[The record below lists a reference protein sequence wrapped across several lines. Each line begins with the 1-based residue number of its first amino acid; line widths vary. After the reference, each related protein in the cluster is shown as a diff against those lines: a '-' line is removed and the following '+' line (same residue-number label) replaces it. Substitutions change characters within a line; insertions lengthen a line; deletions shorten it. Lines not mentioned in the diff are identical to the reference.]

1 MPGRFPARYRSQL
14 IIRCSR
20 SSNPAHFKTN
30 FTSPMLIWVVGTG
43 TLAGAMAS
51 RGRALPQAAGRG
63 AKGTRTPL
71 LQGSE
76 NTTRMKYL

>member
-1 MPGRFPARYRSQL
+1 
-14 IIRCSR
+14 
-20 SSNPAHFKTN
+20 
-30 FTSPMLIWVVGTG
+30 MLIWVVGTG